1 MSQTDDIKVSISVL
15 SYKHGPYVRQC
26 LESLLAQKVNF
37 KYEIV
42 VGEDCSQD
50 GTREILLE
58 FKEKYPDMFTLLLND
73 ENLGAARN
81 NHNIKLHCRGQ
92 YIATCESDDFWIDEN
107 KLQRQVDFLDAH
119 PEYVGVASNYVLVDV
134 DGKNPKVA
142 LLPWQVN
149 KSYKLRDFLKYGLIT
164 HGSTMTHRNI
174 IPYRDEKY
182 VKLRFSAPTM
192 GDVLTHGLL
201 LDYGDI
207 YIESAFTLAHR
218 SGAATPT
225 SYSYQQK
232 KKALAFTHMYFD
244 IVDALNVY
252 FDNKHDFAP
261 LKANRVGAILRS
273 GLSGNYQID
282 KADMKQLLQQMPGKL
297 RWLCYC
303 RFVQKVW
310 RNILGKAGRLVFRK
324 VVKL

>member
-1 MSQTDDIKVSISVL
+1 MSDIKVSISVL

-26 LESLLAQKVNF
+26 LDSLLAQKVNF

-58 FKEKYPDMFTLLLND
+58 YKEKYPDMFTLLLND
-73 ENLGAARN
+73 ENVGAARN

-119 PEYVGVASNYVLVDV
+119 PEYVGISANYVKVDV
-134 DGKNPKVA
+134 DGKNPKIA
-142 LLPWQVN
+142 LLPWQVG
-149 KSYKLRDFLKYGLIT
+149 KRYKLRHYLKYGLVG
-164 HGSTMTHRNI
+164 HGSTMVHRNI
-174 IPYRDEKY
+174 IPYHDEQY

-192 GDVLTHGLL
+192 GDVLTYALL
-201 LDYGDI
+201 YDFGDI
-207 YIESAFTLAHR
+207 YMEDAFTLAHR

-232 KKALAFTHMYFD
+232 KKALEYTRMYFN
-244 IVDALNVY
+244 IVDALNEY
-252 FDNKHDFAP
+252 FGGKHDFTA
-261 LKANRVGAILRS
+261 LKANRVGAMLRS
-273 GLSGNYQID
+273 GLSGNLQID
-282 KADMKQLLQQMPGKL
+282 KKDMKALLKSLPWRL
-297 RWLCYC
+297 RMLCYC
-303 RFVQKVW
+303 RCIQKSL
-310 RNILGKAGRLVFRK
+310 RNILGKVGRKLSRK

>member
-1 MSQTDDIKVSISVL
+1 MSDIKVSISVL

-26 LESLLAQKVNF
+26 LDSLLAQKTNF

-58 FKEKYPDMFTLLLND
+58 YKEKYPDMFTLLLND
-73 ENLGAARN
+73 ENVGAARN

-119 PEYVGVASNYVLVDV
+119 PEYVGVAANYVNVNV
-134 DGKNPKVA
+134 EGKNPKPV
-142 LLPWQVN
+142 LMPWQTG
-149 KSYKLRDFLKYGLIT
+149 KDYRLKDYLRYGLIS
-164 HGSTMTHRNI
+164 HGSSMTHRNI
-174 IPYRDEKY
+174 IPYRDDKY

-192 GDVLTHGLL
+192 GDVLTHALL
-201 LDYGDI
+201 LDYGNI
-207 YIESAFTLAHR
+207 YIEKAFTLAHR

-232 KKALAFTHMYFD
+232 QKALEYTRMYFT
-244 IVDALNVY
+244 IVDSINEY
-252 FDNKHDFAP
+252 FGGKHDFTP
-261 LKANRVGAILRS
+261 LKANRVGAMLRS
-273 GLSGNYQID
+273 GMSGNLQID
-282 KADMKQLLQQMPGKL
+282 KKDMKALLKEMPFGL
-297 RWLCYC
+297 RMLCYRRC
-303 RFVQKVW
+303 IQKSW
-310 RNILGKAGRLVFRK
+310 RNLIHKVGRKLSRK